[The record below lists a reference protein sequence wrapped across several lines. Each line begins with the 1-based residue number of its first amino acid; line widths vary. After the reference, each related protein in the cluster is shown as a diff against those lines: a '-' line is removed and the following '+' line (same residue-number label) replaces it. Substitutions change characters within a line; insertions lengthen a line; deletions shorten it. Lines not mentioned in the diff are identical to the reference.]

1 MSTPTTIRVWES
13 EFAVYRKVW
22 KSHVLLAFVQP
33 LLYLLGIGLGVG
45 ALIDVNSS
53 STVALGGISYFAY
66 LAPAL
71 LATTAMISAGQ
82 ASLWQVLDGFS
93 WGNRYRAMAATPLT
107 PGDVATGLASWHA
120 TRTAIGVTGVAVVL
134 ALFEQT
140 RSWGLLVAVPVA
152 VLTGLAFALPISAWS
167 STRQGGGSFPTIIR
181 FGLLPMFLF
190 GGAFFPITELPE
202 WLQPVAYVTPLWH
215 GIELCRG
222 AVIDSVSPGNVGVH
236 LAVLFAYILAG
247 WIACRVYFAR
257 RLAP

>member
-1 MSTPTTIRVWES
+1 MGTPTTVRVWES

-22 KSHVLLAFVQP
+22 QSHLLLAFVQP

-45 ALIDVNSS
+45 GLIDDNADSIAS
-53 STVALGGISYFAY
+53 LGGISYFEY

-82 ASLWQVLDGFS
+82 ASLWQVLDGFF

-107 PGDVATGLASWHA
+107 SGDIASGLTLWHA
-120 TRTAIGVTGVAVVL
+120 TRTAIGVTGVAAVL
-134 ALFEQT
+134 VLFDET
-140 RSWGLLVAVPVA
+140 RSWGLVLAVPVA
-152 VLTGLAFALPISAWS
+152 VLTGLAFALPITAWS
-167 STRQGGGSFPTIIR
+167 STRYGGGSFPTIIR

-190 GGAFFPITELPE
+190 GGAFFPVDQLPD

-222 AVIDSVSPGNVGVH
+222 FVIASVSPGNVAVH
-236 LAVLFAYILAG
+236 LAVLTFYVAAG
-247 WIACRVYFAR
+247 WVACRITFRR

>member
-13 EFAVYRKVW
+13 EFAVYRKIW

-33 LLYLLGIGLGVG
+33 LLYLLGMGLGVG
-45 ALIDVNSS
+45 ALIDVNTDSTSS
-53 STVALGGISYFAY
+53 LGGISYFEF

-82 ASLWQVLDGFS
+82 ASLWQVLDGFF

-107 PGDVATGLASWHA
+107 PGDVTSGLALWHA
-120 TRTAIGVTGVAVVL
+120 TRTAIGVTGVAAVL
-134 ALFEQT
+134 ALFDDT
-140 RSWGLLVAVPVA
+140 RSWGLPVAIPVA
-152 VLTGLAFALPISAWS
+152 VFTGLAFALPISAWS
-167 STRQGGGSFPTIIR
+167 STRYSGSSFPTIVR

-190 GGAFFPITELPE
+190 GGAFFPIDQLPG

-222 AVIDSVSPGNVGVH
+222 AVITSVSPGNVAVH
-236 LAVLFAYILAG
+236 LGVLTVYVVAG
-247 WIACRVYFAR
+247 WMACRIAFGR

>member
-1 MSTPTTIRVWES
+1 MTTPTTIRVWES

-33 LLYLLGIGLGVG
+33 LLYLLGMGLGVG
-45 ALIDVNSS
+45 ALIDVDAD
-53 STVALGGISYFAY
+53 STSALGGISYLAF

-82 ASLWQVLDGFS
+82 ASLWQVLDGFF

-107 PGDVATGLASWHA
+107 PGDIATGLALWHA
-120 TRTAIGVTGVAVVL
+120 TRTAIGVSGVAVVL
-134 ALFEQT
+134 LAFDET
-140 RSWGLLVAVPVA
+140 RAWGLLAAVPVA

-167 STRQGGGSFPTIIR
+167 STRFGGGSFPSVIR

-190 GGAFFPITELPE
+190 GGAFFPIGELPG

-215 GIELCRG
+215 GIELTRG
-222 AVIDSVSPGNVGVH
+222 AVIESVDPGNVAVH
-236 LAVLFAYILAG
+236 LGVLTTYVVAG
-247 WIACRVYFAR
+247 WFACRFFFAR
-257 RLAP
+257 RLQP

>member
-22 KSHVLLAFVQP
+22 QSHLLLAFVQP

-45 ALIDVNSS
+45 ALIDVNTDSTSS
-53 STVALGGISYFAY
+53 LGGISYFEF

-82 ASLWQVLDGFS
+82 ASLWQVLDGFF

-107 PGDVATGLASWHA
+107 PGDIASGLTLWHA
-120 TRTAIGVTGVAVVL
+120 TRTAIGVTGVAAVLVV
-134 ALFEQT
+134 FDDT
-140 RSWGLLVAVPVA
+140 RSWGLVVAVPVA
-152 VLTGLAFALPISAWS
+152 VVTGLAFALPITAWS
-167 STRQGGGSFPTIIR
+167 STRYGGGSFPTIIR

-190 GGAFFPITELPE
+190 GGAFFPIDQLPG
-202 WLQPVAYVTPLWH
+202 WLQPVAHVTPLWH

-222 AVIDSVSPGNVGVH
+222 VVIESVSPGNVGVH
-236 LAVLFAYILAG
+236 LAVLAVYVVIG
-247 WIACRVYFAR
+247 WVACRITFSR

>member
-22 KSHVLLAFVQP
+22 QSHLLLAFVQP

-45 ALIDVNSS
+45 ALVDANTDPTTSLGDV
-53 STVALGGISYFAY
+53 SYFEF
-66 LAPAL
+66 LGPAL

-82 ASLWQVLDGFS
+82 ASLWQVLDGFF

-107 PGDVATGLASWHA
+107 SGDIASGLALWHA
-120 TRTAIGVTGVAVVL
+120 TRTTIGVTGVAVVL
-134 ALFEQT
+134 ACFDDT

-152 VLTGLAFALPISAWS
+152 VLTGLAFALPITAWS
-167 STRQGGGSFPTIIR
+167 STRHGDGSFPTIIR

-190 GGAFFPITELPE
+190 GGAFFPVDQLPG
-202 WLQPVAYVTPLWH
+202 WLQPVAYLTPLWH
-215 GIELCRG
+215 GVELCRG
-222 AVIDSVSPGNVGVH
+222 VVIDSTGPGNVVVH
-236 LAVLFAYILAG
+236 LAVIGGYVAAG
-247 WIACRVYFAR
+247 WVACRIAFAR